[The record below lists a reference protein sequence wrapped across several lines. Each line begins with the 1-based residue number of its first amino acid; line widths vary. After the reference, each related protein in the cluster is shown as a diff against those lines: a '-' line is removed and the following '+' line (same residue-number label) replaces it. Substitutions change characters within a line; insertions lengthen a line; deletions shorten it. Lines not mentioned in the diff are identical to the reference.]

1 MKSSQTHELME
12 CRKAA
17 IRAIDEHRQNMIQA
31 LDTLLEASEGRT
43 GKWSFV
49 QTLFLHLRVNP
60 LDFKVAIKDA
70 TYTRLLNAGFRRFGC
85 SICGSKRWR
94 AHSTSCKP
102 CEQRLQSALAAK
114 GPKVYV
120 VANP

>member
-1 MKSSQTHELME
+1 MAGEPCLNEILCDDKKAGAALQEIREEAELKLAKIMGVCSMKSSQTHELME

-70 TYTRLLNAGFRRFGC
+70 TIPDC
-85 SICGSKRWR
+85 
-94 AHSTSCKP
+94 
-102 CEQRLQSALAAK
+102 
-114 GPKVYV
+114 
-120 VANP
+120 